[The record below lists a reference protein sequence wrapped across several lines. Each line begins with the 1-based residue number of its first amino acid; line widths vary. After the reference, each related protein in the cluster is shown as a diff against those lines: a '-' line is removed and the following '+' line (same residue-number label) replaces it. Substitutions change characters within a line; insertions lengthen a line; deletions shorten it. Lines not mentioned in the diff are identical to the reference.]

1 MDGGFIKSA
10 VMIDPIGHSFQRA
23 QVLWSEFLESIRKD
37 VECVNALLKNRF
49 RTLKNPV
56 YFHKPEFIE
65 NLFKASCMLHNLILA
80 WDGNDSSQ
88 WENVDWESCNPD
100 GIEPDDEAEQEPD
113 GTEPDDIIP
122 NIDMAGTTPVP
133 AIVPRKWKPLD
144 DHEELRNALVV
155 SFRHQYNTGK
165 VFWPKAMKASS
176 RQRIANQPGV
186 VTRLRVWNTSQ
197 LYTRDSQY
205 VRITKHPD
213 TGVETVTTIGKG
225 LFSYIDYA
233 TNDVVAHYSGEWITL
248 EEAARRENEGRGGYM
263 LKANT
268 TDQLTVLDCYS
279 TWHNNECFASA
290 ANSAT
295 HLYSGGNSQSR
306 RKVAKNVELSV
317 SRIHGAKLKAI
328 TRIPANT
335 EIITSYGSG
344 YRYPT

>member
-1 MDGGFIKSA
+1 
-10 VMIDPIGHSFQRA
+10 MIDPIGHSFQKA

-100 GIEPDDEAEQEPD
+100 GAEPDDEVEVAGNEQEGD
-113 GTEPDDIIP
+113 EDNIIP
-122 NIDMAGTTPVP
+122 NIDMAGTTPAAATVT
-133 AIVPRKWKPLD
+133 RKWKPRY
-144 DHEELRNALVV
+144 DHEALRNALVV
-155 SFRHQYNTGK
+155 SFRHQYNARK

-176 RQRIANQPGV
+176 RARIAGQPGIV
-186 VTRLRVWNTSQ
+186 HRLRVWNSSQ
-197 LYTRDSQY
+197 LYTRNSQY
-205 VRITKHPD
+205 VRISNT
-213 TGVETVTTIGKG
+213 TGGVETVTAIGKG
-225 LFSYIDYA
+225 LFSYTDYA
-233 TNDVVAHYSGEWITL
+233 ANDIVAHYSGEWITL
-248 EEAARRENEGRGGYM
+248 AEAQRRDSAGRGGYM

-268 TDQLTVLDCYS
+268 TDPLSVLDCYS
-279 TWHNNECFASA
+279 QWHNNKCFASA

-295 HLYSGGNSQSR
+295 QLYSKADPQSR
-306 RKVAKNVELSV
+306 RKVVKNVDLIV
-317 SRIHGAKLKAI
+317 SRVQGVKLKAI
-328 TRIPANT
+328 TAIPSNT
-335 EIITSYGSG
+335 EIITSYGGS